1 MRNTLP
7 FLLGSVL
14 LTAGLLS
21 AQQAGQPSSTQAA
34 PQQKP
39 GVPGVQHPMAM
50 LIPDAEYPINGN
62 PDWLAAGEDPSGAPM
77 AWTNSRPTDFVFRMD
92 PLTNKTVASVS
103 VKTPCSGLVVA
114 MGDLWAPSCGDG
126 VVHRISGATN
136 MTVAKIGAAP
146 SNSEGGIAFGA
157 GSIWLPIA
165 PGDTLARID
174 PATNTVAAKIKI
186 AGGSHTAVFGYGLV
200 WVSST
205 EHNLVSVVHPATSKV
220 IAEIPV
226 GAAPRFMA
234 VGEGFVWTL
243 NQTNGTVSKI
253 EPLTKTVV
261 ATIPVGVAGTGG
273 DIAAGEGSVWVTQR
287 TMPLSRIDPIAN
299 KVTAQFYGSGGDAMR
314 VQYGSVWLSNGRWG
328 NVWRL
333 HPSKV
338 DLAAPASWTSKAQA
352 VDLDSDGKA
361 DLLVEDAIVWHPGEP
376 VTLHAKALNPAM
388 GDRYV
393 LKATLNGKATEIPM
407 KAHGDEMTATYQGD
421 KPRWIHYSVCVQG
434 KPLCSKD
441 LVVASPTTTADF
453 AKKTKRFVPDTFMAP
468 RPPDVGKYVW
478 HHLEPGILEQ
488 DYQFLVDAGRK
499 PESIDK
505 GEDYGE
511 LKRHQWEFQNMS
523 AFAYGVLTPDEQKE
537 VACVYVNPSKKAG
550 YDAQVRVWIAKPGAD
565 AAFDKELET
574 AVRAWVKA
582 KWPFQKVAY
591 PGLDMPMEQWNA
603 LADRG
608 D

>member
-1 MRNTLP
+1 MRNLVSLLP
-7 FLLGSVL
+7 GGVL
-14 LTAGLLS
+14 LVAGILN
-21 AQQAGQPSSTQAA
+21 AQQAAQPA
-34 PQQKP
+34 PPPQKP

-50 LIPDAEYPINGN
+50 LIPDAEYPINGG

-77 AWTNSRPTDFVFRMD
+77 AWTNSRGTDTVFRMD
-92 PLTNKTVASVS
+92 PLTNKTVASAP
-103 VKTPCSGLVVA
+103 VKSPCSGLVVA
-114 MGDLWAPSCGDG
+114 MGDLWAPSCGDS
-126 VVHRISGATN
+126 VVHRISGTTSL
-136 MTVAKIGAAP
+136 TVAKIVAVP
-146 SNSEGGIAFGA
+146 SNNEGGIAFGA
-157 GSIWLPIA
+157 GSVWLPIA

-174 PATNTVAAKIKI
+174 PATNAISARITVQ
-186 AGGSHTAVFGYGLV
+186 GGSHTAVFGYGLV

-205 EHNLVSVVHPATSKV
+205 DHHVISVIHPATNKV

-226 GAAPRFMA
+226 DPAPRFMA

-253 EPLTKTVV
+253 EPLSKTVV
-261 ATIPVGVAGTGG
+261 ASIPVGVAGGGG

-287 TMPLSRIDPIAN
+287 TMPLSRIDPITN
-299 KVTAQFYGSGGDAMR
+299 KVTAQFYGSGGDALR
-314 VQYGSVWLSNGRWG
+314 VLYGSVWLSNGRWG

-333 HPSKV
+333 HPSKINI
-338 DLAAPASWTSKAQA
+338 AAPPSWMTHAQTA
-352 VDLDSDGKA
+352 DLNADGVP

-376 VTLHAKALNPAM
+376 LTLHAKTLNAGV
-388 GDRYV
+388 GDKFV
-393 LKATLNGKATEIPM
+393 LKASLNGKATELPM
-407 KAHGDEMTATYQGD
+407 TSHGDEFVATYKGD
-421 KPRWIHYSVCVQG
+421 APRWIHYSVCVQG

-441 LVVASPTTTADF
+441 LVIASPTTTPAF
-453 AKKTKRFVPDTFMAP
+453 AKKMKLFVPDTFMAP
-468 RPPDVGKYVW
+468 RPPDVGKYIW
-478 HHLEPGILEQ
+478 HHLSPEILEQ

-550 YDAQVRVWIAKPGAD
+550 YEAQVRVWIAKPGAD
-565 AAFDKELET
+565 PAFDKELDV

-582 KWPFQKVAY
+582 KWPFTQVGF
-591 PGLDMPMEQWNA
+591 PGLDMTIEEWNR
-603 LADRG
+603 LPDKN